1 MATAYLAPG
10 VYVEEVA
17 SGGRPIE
24 AVGTS
29 TAGFVGVAPDST
41 AHPNQVMAINNW
53 SEFLRQF
60 VKPDTTQ
67 YNALAQA
74 VYGFFLNGGSRCYVV
89 NVGSQG
95 AIVGDARGRRGLD
108 LLESVDDVAIVAIPG
123 YTDPAS
129 HDAVLSHCEKLRDR
143 FAVLDTPP
151 LRDGNSVAQLTT
163 VAQIAVGGGGGGGP
177 TDDIGRARASNYGAQ
192 YCPHLLVRSALDA
205 TQTVETGPSGY
216 VAGLYARTDAL
227 RGVFK
232 APANEQVRGA
242 VGVTYRITHQEQ
254 EVLNPAGVNCIR
266 FFHNEGIRVWG
277 ARTLA
282 ADAQWKYVPV
292 RRLFNMIEESIALHT
307 RWVVF
312 EPNDQTLWNLIK
324 RECTAFLTRLWRA
337 GALTGRT
344 PAEAFFVKCDAETN
358 PPDEIDAGR
367 VVILIGVAPVKPA
380 EFVIFRIG
388 QGVEGAQAQ
397 TEAKA

>member
-1 MATAYLAPG
+1 
-10 VYVEEVA
+10 
-17 SGGRPIE
+17 
-24 AVGTS
+24 
-29 TAGFVGVAPDST
+29 
-41 AHPNQVMAINNW
+41 
-53 SEFLRQF
+53 
-60 VKPDTTQ
+60 
-67 YNALAQA
+67 
-74 VYGFFLNGGSRCYVV
+74 
-89 NVGSQG
+89 
-95 AIVGDARGRRGLD
+95 
-108 LLESVDDVAIVAIPG
+108 
-123 YTDPAS
+123 
-129 HDAVLSHCEKLRDR
+129 
-143 FAVLDTPP
+143 
-151 LRDGNSVAQLTT
+151 
-163 VAQIAVGGGGGGGP
+163 
-177 TDDIGRARASNYGAQ
+177 
-192 YCPHLLVRSALDA
+192 
-205 TQTVETGPSGY
+205 
-216 VAGLYARTDAL
+216 
-227 RGVFK
+227 VFK